1 MEKLKQALYLNLIKD
16 DRWQYLTGGLKNTLI
31 ITLFATLIGIALGLL
46 IAIVRAT
53 HDKTGKMKF
62 LNGVCQIYLTV
73 IRGTPVVIQLM
84 IFYYCIFVSR
94 VFAGVFVGVI
104 AFGLNSAAYVAE
116 IFRSGIMSID
126 EGQMEAGRSLGFNY
140 VQTMR
145 YIIMPQAFKNV
156 LPALVN
162 EMIVLIKETAIIGY
176 IGEQDLTK
184 AAMVIQSRTFEA
196 FIPLITAAVIYLAL
210 VMLLTFFMNK
220 LERRLR
226 TNER

>member
-62 LNGVCQIYLTV
+62 LNGVCQVYLTV

-104 AFGLNSAAYVAE
+104 AFGLNSAAYVA
-116 IFRSGIMSID
+116 RSSVPVSC
-126 EGQMEAGRSLGFNY
+126 RSTRDRWRQ
-140 VQTMR
+140 VE
-145 YIIMPQAFKNV
+145 
-156 LPALVN
+156 ALV
-162 EMIVLIKETAIIGY
+162 
-176 IGEQDLTK
+176 LT
-184 AAMVIQSRTFEA
+184 MSRRCVI
-196 FIPLITAAVIYLAL
+196 
-210 VMLLTFFMNK
+210 LLCR
-220 LERRLR
+220 RRLKR
-226 TNER
+226 TSGALQ

>member
-62 LNGVCQIYLTV
+62 LNGVCQVYLTV

-104 AFGLNSAAYVAE
+104 AFGLN
-116 IFRSGIMSID
+116 
-126 EGQMEAGRSLGFNY
+126 Y

-156 LPALVN
+156 LPALCN
-162 EMIVLIKETAIIGY
+162 EFVVLLKETSVAGY
-176 IGEQDLTK
+176 VAVQDLTK
-184 AAMVIQSRTFEA
+184 GGDIIRSRTYDA
-196 FIPLITAAVIYLAL
+196 WTPLLIVAAVYLAL
-210 VMLLTFFMNK
+210 TMIFNHFAQN
-220 LERRLR
+220 LERSLR
-226 TNER
+226 KNER

>member
-62 LNGVCQIYLTV
+62 LNGVCQVYLTV

-94 VFAGVFVGVI
+94 VQQHFMC
-104 AFGLNSAAYVAE
+104 FG
-116 IFRSGIMSID
+116 R
-126 EGQMEAGRSLGFNY
+126 
-140 VQTMR
+140 
-145 YIIMPQAFKNV
+145 
-156 LPALVN
+156 LP
-162 EMIVLIKETAIIGY
+162 
-176 IGEQDLTK
+176 
-184 AAMVIQSRTFEA
+184 
-196 FIPLITAAVIYLAL
+196 
-210 VMLLTFFMNK
+210 
-220 LERRLR
+220 
-226 TNER
+226 